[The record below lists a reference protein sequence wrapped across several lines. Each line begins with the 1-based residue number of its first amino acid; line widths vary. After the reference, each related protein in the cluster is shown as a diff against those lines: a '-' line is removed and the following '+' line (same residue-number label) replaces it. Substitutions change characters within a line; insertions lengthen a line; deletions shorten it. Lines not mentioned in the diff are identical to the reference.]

1 MGIPIQLRKRSRFLV
16 NGFRNCSFMKR
27 CVLVLFLI
35 SSYAGICQSDF
46 SFKGAIE
53 ATGFMST
60 NDSLPLWFYT
70 NTSAKVG
77 RQSNIAGLAEG
88 DATYQLTE
96 NSEFSAGAGF
106 YYRDN
111 VADAFQRKELY
122 LQFKNNW
129 VAITAGAKELP
140 EVAQGLSATNKNYL
154 WSNNVRPLPGFR
166 IASSNPLQLSNTF
179 SVDAAIAHYELND
192 ARYTK
197 NARLHYKH
205 FALISKISENHTVTA
220 KIQHFAQW
228 AGTSPDFG
236 ELKSDF
242 SGFIDVFT
250 ARESPEI
257 GVDGEIYNAVGN
269 HLGSYLLDYEFTS
282 SFGTTSIYH
291 EHPFEDG
298 SGSGLSNFPDGVWGI
313 YFQPK
318 EKTYIS
324 GIVYEFITTKDQ
336 SGTSGSGSGFDN
348 YFNNSVYRSGW
359 TYEGAIIGL
368 PFMITAPGP
377 GTSLDENLTKVI
389 SNTLSMHHIGVSGTY
404 KVIDWKLK
412 SSFVKNFGKVVAPF
426 VEPLTTSHHY
436 LEVAYPTEKSGRFTL
451 VTGFDTSSNSDS
463 IFGAGLQY
471 AYSF

>member
-1 MGIPIQLRKRSRFLV
+1 
-16 NGFRNCSFMKR
+16 MKR
-27 CVLVLFLI
+27 YLFGFFIFVTHL
-35 SSYAGICQSDF
+35 AVCQSNF
-46 SFKGAIE
+46 SFKGVVE
-53 ATGFMST
+53 ASGFVST

-88 DATYQLTE
+88 EVTYTLTE
-96 NSEFSAGAGF
+96 NSEISGGAGF

-111 VADAFQRKELY
+111 VADDFQRKELY
-122 LQFKNNW
+122 LQFKNSW
-129 VAITAGAKELP
+129 LAVTAGAKEEP

-154 WSNNVRPLPGFR
+154 WSRNVRPLPGFR
-166 IASSNPLQLSNTF
+166 ISSSKPLKLSNTF

-192 ARYTK
+192 NRYTR

-205 FALISKISENHTVTA
+205 LALITNFNENHKFTA

-236 ELKSDF
+236 ELKNDF
-242 SGFIDVFT
+242 SAFIDVFT

-257 GVDGEIYNAVGN
+257 GVDGEIFNAVGN
-269 HLGSYLLDYEFTS
+269 HLGSYLFDYEFKTS
-282 SFGTTSIYH
+282 VGTTSVYH

-298 SGSGLSNFPDGVWGI
+298 SGSGFSNFPDGVWGI

-318 EKTYIS
+318 QKNYIS
-324 GIVYEFITTKDQ
+324 GFVYEFITTKDQ
-336 SGTSGSGSGFDN
+336 SGTATGGSGFDN

-359 TYEGAIIGL
+359 TYEGGVIGL
-368 PFMITAPGP
+368 PFMITAPG
-377 GTSLDENLTKVI
+377 TSLDENLIKFI
-389 SNTLSMHHIGVSGTY
+389 SNTLSMHHFGISGTY

-412 SSFVKNFGKVVAPF
+412 SSFVKNFGRLVSPF
-426 VEPLTTSHHY
+426 PKTLTTSHHY
-436 LEVAYPTEKSGRFTL
+436 LELAYPSDTYGKFTL
-451 VTGFDTSSNSDS
+451 LAGFDTSSVSNS

-471 AYSF
+471 AYTF